1 MQTAAKGQEFL
12 TTDVIHRISA
22 ALLFVAAERVAG
34 VIFNLVGRALAYYLL
49 AICLAGL
56 SIWLVRRLGDTPL
69 LRDLQEISF
78 YDVLVGILGLAL
90 QQAGK
95 PAAVF
100 WVLSAAVGYLRVARL
115 LWWRRNAE
123 GELQLAWP
131 VFGLLGLLIFRAQ
144 SRVQDD
150 YPVAEKGWVFACCG
164 LAVLIP
170 TGLWL
175 VLGRTDEG
183 VYLLVIIF
191 ALLRVVR
198 PVVDAINAATAERD
212 RLTRENATLEVR
224 AELGARFKERNTDL
238 CHATHDSKGPIM
250 GLLNMAEALEHNT
263 DPEVTR
269 ATARH
274 LVSGLH
280 EFGNLLSEIIM
291 MAQVTTETVSP
302 NADMIDMRALM
313 WRIRQVVA
321 DEARKRKVMLALDD
335 PCFYVKSN
343 KWLLTRI
350 ITNLTM
356 NAIVHGSKSSMVQIR
371 IYPRNGNCYISIWD
385 TGRGIPNANG
395 PDRAA
400 NFTNLVNSVH
410 QRPAHIPPQSDN
422 VLAGGHGLGLKSV
435 MRMCNTLGITMT
447 LIAKPGWG
455 SKFRFSVPLA
465 APDEKRPLIATQ
477 VLFDMMQAELAKPP
491 AK

>member
-1 MQTAAKGQEFL
+1 MFNGVLQKMKVP
-12 TTDVIHRISA
+12 DVIHRISA
-22 ALLFVAAERVAG
+22 ALLFITFEQVAG
-34 VIFNLVGRALAYYLL
+34 NVLRITNTALPYYLL
-49 AICLAGL
+49 SISLAMVL
-56 SIWLVRRLGDTPL
+56 VVLVRRLGDTPF
-69 LRDLQEISF
+69 LRDLQEICF
-78 YDVLVGILGLAL
+78 YDVLVGIFGLCVN
-90 QQAGK
+90 QPDQK
-95 PAAVF
+95 PVAFWILSSAVAYLKIVRIL
-100 WVLSAAVGYLRVARL
+100 WVG
-115 LWWRRNAE
+115 RNAQ
-123 GELQLAWP
+123 GEIYASWP
-131 VFGLLGLLIFRAQ
+131 VFGLLGLMGKGWQ
-144 SRVQDD
+144 
-150 YPVAEKGWVFACCG
+150 PVAYPMKAKFKVYLAC
-164 LAVLIP
+164 AVAIITP
-170 TGLWL
+170 ICIWL
-175 VLGRTDEG
+175 VLGRIDSTF
-183 VYLLVIIF
+183 Y
-191 ALLRVVR
+191 ALAIVVSLIH
-198 PVVDAINAATAERD
+198 VVKPIVDNIEITTAERD
-212 RLTRENATLEVR
+212 KLTHENATLEVR

-250 GLLNMAEALEHNT
+250 GLLNMAESLQHNT

-269 ATARH
+269 ATAQH

-302 NADMIDMRALM
+302 NGDMIDMRALT

-321 DEARKRKVMLALDD
+321 DEAHKRKVMLVLDD

-356 NAIVHGSKSSMVQIR
+356 NAIVHGSKSSIVQIR

-410 QRPAHIPPQSDN
+410 QRPAHIPHQSDN

-465 APDEKRPLIATQ
+465 GPDEKPPLIATQ
-477 VLFDMMQAELAKPP
+477 VLFDMMQAKLAKPP
-491 AK
+491 GE

>member
-1 MQTAAKGQEFL
+1 MVTWQIRGL
-12 TTDVIHRISA
+12 VVSDIIHRLSA
-22 ALLFVAAERVAG
+22 GLLFIAFALVAAAILRLPQAVLG
-34 VIFNLVGRALAYYLL
+34 YYTL
-49 AICLAGL
+49 AIILALVLFG
-56 SIWLVRRLGDTPL
+56 LVRWLGKTPL
-69 LRDLQEISF
+69 LLDLQEICL
-78 YDVLVGILGLAL
+78 YDVLVAIYGLFA
-90 QQAGK
+90 QQAGQTD
-95 PAAVF
+95 AVF
-100 WVLSAAVGYLRVARL
+100 WALASAVQYLKVVRIFWLAHNRD
-115 LWWRRNAE
+115 
-123 GELQLAWP
+123 GEIRAAWP
-131 VFGLLGLLIFRAQ
+131 VFGLLGLIGPRWQTDNYTTTEKVRIFLLCGAATIIP
-144 SRVQDD
+144 VCIWEL
-150 YPVAEKGWVFACCG
+150 YPEIEGTLYSSVILVG
-164 LAVLIP
+164 L
-170 TGLWL
+170 
-175 VLGRTDEG
+175 
-183 VYLLVIIF
+183 LLV
-191 ALLRVVR
+191 VK
-198 PVVDAINAATAERD
+198 PVVTTIENAALERD
-212 RLTRENATLEVR
+212 KLTHENATLEVR

-250 GLLNMAEALEHNT
+250 GLLNMAESLEHNT

-302 NADMIDMRALM
+302 NGDMIDMRALM
-313 WRIRQVVA
+313 WRIRQVVGE
-321 DEARKRKVMLALDD
+321 EAAKRKVTLALDD

-356 NAIVHGSKSSMVQIR
+356 NAIVHGSKSSTVQIR

-410 QRPAHIPPQSDN
+410 QRPAHIPHQSDN

>member
-1 MQTAAKGQEFL
+1 MQTIIRQL
-12 TTDVIHRISA
+12 LPIDVIHRISA
-22 ALLFVAAERVAG
+22 CVLFVSFARVAALLLRWPG
-34 VIFNLVGRALAYYLL
+34 TALGYYLL
-49 AICLAGL
+49 AISLAIILIG
-56 SIWLVRRLGDTPL
+56 LVRLLGESPL
-69 LRDLQEISF
+69 LRDLQEICF
-78 YDVLVGILGLAL
+78 YDVLVGCYGLYA
-90 QQAGK
+90 QRTGQTAV
-95 PAAVF
+95 VF
-100 WVLSAAVGYLRVARL
+100 WVLSSAISYLKIIRILWWGRDAHGVLRVS
-115 LWWRRNAE
+115 
-123 GELQLAWP
+123 WP
-131 VFGLLGLLIFRAQ
+131 VFGLLGWLGPRWQKEQYTWLEKLPVFFSCAIAVGIPAVIWYFFERTEDSLYFFAIMIGLLF
-144 SRVQDD
+144 
-150 YPVAEKGWVFACCG
+150 
-164 LAVLIP
+164 
-170 TGLWL
+170 
-175 VLGRTDEG
+175 
-183 VYLLVIIF
+183 
-191 ALLRVVR
+191 VVK
-198 PVVDAINAATAERD
+198 PIVTSIATTTAERD
-212 RLTRENATLEVR
+212 KLTHENATLEVR

-250 GLLNMAEALEHNT
+250 GLLNMAESLEHNT

-313 WRIRQVVA
+313 WRIRQVVGE
-321 DEARKRKVMLALDD
+321 EAAKRKVTLALDD

-356 NAIVHGSKSSMVQIR
+356 NAIVHGSKSSTVLIR

-400 NFTNLVNSVH
+400 NFTNLINTVH
-410 QRPAHIPPQSDN
+410 QRPAHIQHQGDN

-465 APDEKRPLIATQ
+465 GPDEKRPLIATQ
-477 VLFDMMQAELAKPP
+477 VLFDMMQADLAKSPT
-491 AK
+491 K